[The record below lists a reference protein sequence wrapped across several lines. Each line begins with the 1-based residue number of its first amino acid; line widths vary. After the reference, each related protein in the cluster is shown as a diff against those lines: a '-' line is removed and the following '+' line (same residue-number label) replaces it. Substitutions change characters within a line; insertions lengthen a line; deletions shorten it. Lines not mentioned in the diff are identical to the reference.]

1 MVIKPSEVLDVV
13 VIGAGA
19 AGLAAGAELG
29 RAGLSVGILEARERI
44 GGRILT
50 LRDPATTVPIEMG
63 AEFIHGLPPEI
74 WTPLLDAKVRL
85 SEVTGEAWC
94 HDAHLLP
101 YDFTNNVDQILKLM
115 DDEVSDQSF
124 WNFLAHCCPGPGGT
138 RQQEAK
144 KRALAYVMG
153 FNAADPE
160 LVGVHWLVKGMRE
173 EEMIEGYRAFRAANG
188 YEDLIQIFR
197 YRLQSSNV
205 SVITGAA
212 ISAITWNP
220 SGATISTEDG
230 SSTYQA
236 RQVVVSVPLSILKL
250 PVGQKGAIEFN
261 PALPPEKLTA
271 MSKLEMGKVIR
282 LVLRFRDRFWD
293 SVAPPKAH
301 GRNLSDM
308 SFLFSDDE
316 WFPTWWTTMPVH
328 EPIIIGWAPFQC
340 AERLSGRDRSFVV
353 DRGLKTLSGLLAV
366 SLPNLEEGLEG
377 AYFHD
382 WQCDPYSRGA
392 YSYGMVGADGAQEV
406 LAKPVD
412 GILFFAGEATASPGS
427 NGTVHGA
434 IASGYRAARE
444 ILSLRRERN

>member
-1 MVIKPSEVLDVV
+1 MVTKTSEELDVV
-13 VIGAGA
+13 VIGAGV

-29 RAGLSVGILEARERI
+29 RAGLSVRILEARDRI
-44 GGRILT
+44 GGRVLT

-63 AEFIHGLPPEI
+63 AEFIHGLAPEI
-74 WTPLLDAKVRL
+74 WTPLLDAKAKI

-94 HDAHLLP
+94 YNAHLLP
-101 YDFTNNVDQILKLM
+101 CDFTDEVDRILKLM
-115 DDEVSDQSF
+115 DDEIPDQSF
-124 WNFLAHCCPGPGGT
+124 RNFIERCCPDR

-153 FNAADPE
+153 FNAADPA

-188 YEDLIQIFR
+188 YGDLIQIFR
-197 YRLQSSNV
+197 SRLQSSNV
-205 SVITGAA
+205 SVTTGAA
-212 ISAITWNP
+212 IKSIVWNP

-236 RQVVVSVPLSILKL
+236 KQVVVSVPLSILKL
-250 PVGQKGAIEFN
+250 SVGQKGAIGFS

-271 MSKLEMGKVIR
+271 MNKLEMGKVIR

-293 SVAPPKAH
+293 SITPPNARR
-301 GRNLSDM
+301 RNLSDM

-316 WFPTWWTTMPVH
+316 WFPTWWTTMPIHAPV
-328 EPIIIGWAPFQC
+328 IVGWAPFQC
-340 AERLSGRDRSFVV
+340 AERLSGKDRSFVV
-353 DRGLKTLSGLLAV
+353 DRGLRTLTGLFAM
-366 SLPNLEEGLEG
+366 SLPSLEEGLEG

-412 GILFFAGEATASPGS
+412 GTLFFAGEATASPGS

-434 IASGYRAARE
+434 IASGYRAARQ